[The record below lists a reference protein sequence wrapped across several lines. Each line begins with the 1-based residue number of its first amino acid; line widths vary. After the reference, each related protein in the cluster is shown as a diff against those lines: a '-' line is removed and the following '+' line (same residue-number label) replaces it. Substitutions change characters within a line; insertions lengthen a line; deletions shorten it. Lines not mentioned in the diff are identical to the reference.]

1 MSDKKQQRPP
11 QRQMRKPGL
20 EKDMIPTPERNRSQI
35 GSGRLQDKVAL
46 ITGGDSGIGRA
57 VGVAFARE
65 GADVGI
71 LYLNEHKDAKETQ
84 RLIEKEGRRCL
95 VMAGDVS
102 DERFCRDSVD
112 RTFCEFGKLDILVN
126 NAAEQ
131 YPQDNLEH
139 ITVDQLERTLRTH
152 IFSYYFM
159 TKAALPHLQEGS
171 AIINTSSITAYKDSS
186 QLPDYSSTNGAIIV
200 FTRSLSLALAE
211 KRIRVNAIA
220 PGLIWTPRIPSIF
233 PEDMAA
239 SFGSDVPLTRAGQ
252 PAEVAPSYVFLAS
265 DEASYMNGQVLHSH
279 GGTIVNG

>member
-139 ITVDQLERTLRTH
+139 ITVDQLERTLRAH

-171 AIINTSSITAYKDSS
+171 
-186 QLPDYSSTNGAIIV
+186 AIIV

-265 DEASYMNGQVLHSH
+265 DEGSYMNGQVLHSH